1 MPSTHCMLTL
11 EQSMRG
17 VVDELLRLLWRRAPS
32 ILIFAT
38 ALTVRVCAS

>member
-1 MPSTHCMLTL
+1 
-11 EQSMRG
+11 MRG